1 MPPLPF
7 IWFIIQN
14 AIDMTGNMELR
25 VLTERLSIC
34 RLGSTDGLDLGKDLY
49 FIGKT
54 KDEVSLVCPE
64 EDVPS
69 SATERVDGW
78 RALMIVGPLDLSL
91 IGILSRIT
99 TILADNGIGIFA
111 VSTFDTDYILVR
123 EENLERAKDS
133 LRAKGYVIR

>member
-1 MPPLPF
+1 
-7 IWFIIQN
+7 
-14 AIDMTGNMELR
+14 MELQ

-34 RLGSTDGLDLGKDLY
+34 KLDSAYGLDLGKGLY
-49 FIGKT
+49 FIGRT

-69 SATERVDGW
+69 SATERDDGW
-78 RALMIVGPLDLSL
+78 RALMVVGPLDLSL

-99 TILADNGIGIFA
+99 SILADNGIGIFA

-133 LRAKGYVIR
+133 LTEEGYDIR